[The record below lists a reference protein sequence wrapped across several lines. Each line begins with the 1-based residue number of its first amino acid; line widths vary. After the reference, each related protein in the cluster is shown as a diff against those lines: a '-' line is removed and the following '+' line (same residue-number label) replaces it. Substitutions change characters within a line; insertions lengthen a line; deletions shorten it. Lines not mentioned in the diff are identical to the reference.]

1 MNTGHDNL
9 AKRGGAARR
18 AAGDATAWYR
28 EIAGI
33 VEDPAG
39 ADLPERLVRALGH
52 LVPFE
57 LAAVFIYRGRSRP
70 LVIYDNFDPGEAKKG
85 ITTYIENT
93 YVVNPFYQASL
104 RGLPDGVYRYR
115 DLMPDDF
122 YTSGTLDAYR
132 VQPRAT
138 EEIGWITEHWPVGL
152 EEIDISSTLAPKV
165 VAELSVY
172 RALGKRGFDDG
183 ELARVSAAVPLIRA
197 LLRKYWSAF
206 GAAGTRAAP
215 PDTRVDEAFADFGA
229 AVLTGRECEVAQL
242 ILRGHSSESIC
253 FNLGISL
260 GTVKTHRKNAYAK
273 LEISSQSELLSL
285 FLRSLQMP

>member
-1 MNTGHDNL
+1 M
-9 AKRGGAARR
+9 
-18 AAGDATAWYR
+18 AAGRAEGDAAAWYR
-28 EIAGI
+28 ELGEL
-33 VEDPAG
+33 VEDPVCE
-39 ADLPERLVRALGH
+39 DLPERLVRALGH

-57 LAAVFIYRGRSRP
+57 MAAVFVYRGRSRP
-70 LVIYDNFDPGEAKKG
+70 LVIYDNFDPGEAKQG

-104 RGLPDGVYRYR
+104 RGLPDGVYRIR
-115 DLMPDDF
+115 DLAPDDF
-122 YTSGTLDAYR
+122 YTSGTQNAYR

-138 EEIGWITEHWPVGL
+138 EEIGYITEHWPVGL
-152 EEIDISSTLAPKV
+152 EEIDISSTLATKV
-165 VAELSVY
+165 VAEISIY

-183 ELARVSAAVPLIRA
+183 ELARIAAAVPLIRA
-197 LLRKYWSAF
+197 LLRHYWTEF
-206 GAAGTRAAP
+206 GTTGSRAAP

-229 AVLTGRECEVAQL
+229 AVLTGRECEVVQL

-285 FLRSLQMP
+285 FLHSLQAP

>member
-1 MNTGHDNL
+1 MLGRHA
-9 AKRGGAARR
+9 AKSSGSAE
-18 AAGDATAWYR
+18 GDTAAWYR

-33 VEDPAG
+33 IEDPVCE
-39 ADLPERLVRALGH
+39 DLPERLVRALGY

-57 LAAVFIYRGRSRP
+57 MAAVFVYRGRSRP

-85 ITTYIENT
+85 IAAYVENT
-93 YVVNPFYQASL
+93 YVLNPVYQASL
-104 RGLPDGVYRYR
+104 RGIPDGVYRIR
-115 DLMPDDF
+115 DLAPDDF
-122 YTSGTLDAYR
+122 YAGGTHNAYR
-132 VQPRAT
+132 VLPRAT
-138 EEIGWITEHWPVGL
+138 EEIGYITEHWPTGL
-152 EEIDISSTLAPKV
+152 EEIDITLTLVPKV
-165 VAELSVY
+165 VAEISIY
-172 RALGKRGFDDG
+172 RSRRRRGFDDG
-183 ELARVSAAVPLIRA
+183 ELARVSAAIPLIRG

-206 GAAGTRAAP
+206 GTAGNRAAP
-215 PDTRVDEAFADFGA
+215 PDTRVDEAFANFGA

-285 FLRSLQMP
+285 FLHSLQTP

>member
-1 MNTGHDNL
+1 MPG
-9 AKRGGAARR
+9 RQAAITAGR
-18 AAGDATAWYR
+18 AEGDAAAWYR
-28 EIAGI
+28 EIAGL
-33 VEDPAG
+33 VEDPVCE
-39 ADLPERLVRALGH
+39 DLPERLVRALGH

-57 LAAVFIYRGRSRP
+57 MAAVFVYRGRSRP
-70 LVIYDNFDPGEAKKG
+70 LVIYDNFDPGEAKQG

-104 RGLPDGVYRYR
+104 RGLPDGVYRIR
-115 DLMPDDF
+115 DLTPDDF
-122 YTSGTLDAYR
+122 YTSGSQHRYR

-138 EEIGWITEHWPVGL
+138 EEIGYITEHWPVGL
-152 EEIDISSTLAPKV
+152 EEIDISMTLGPKV

-172 RALGKRGFDDG
+172 RSLRKRGFDDG
-183 ELARVSAAVPLIRA
+183 ELARVSAAIPLIRA
-197 LLRKYWSAF
+197 LLRRYWKAF
-206 GAAGTRAAP
+206 GSAGSRAAP
-215 PDTRVDEAFADFGA
+215 PDTRVDDAFASFGA
-229 AVLTGRECEVAQL
+229 AVLTDREREVAQL

-285 FLRSLQMP
+285 FLRSLQAP